1 MQTFANTGIKTEVI
15 DEIISFAKKH
25 DIHCVILFGSR
36 ARGDFKRTSDIDIA
50 ASGGDFDRFALD
62 VDEETSTLLEFDI
75 VDLDRDMQDALRE
88 SIRREGKIL
97 LKKYENF
104 CVSLENMK
112 DIYNY
117 EEPYDNVVLT
127 GLVGLY
133 ESTFEQSWKM
143 MKEILEIHGF
153 AEGAT
158 GSPKMILR
166 TAYKAG
172 MIKDEELWLSALQ
185 ERNNVTH
192 SYNRKIAMGII
203 TQAKQK
209 FYKMFCEL
217 KEEID
222 RNWI

>member
-1 MQTFANTGIKTEVI
+1 M
-15 DEIISFAKKH
+15 
-25 DIHCVILFGSR
+25 
-36 ARGDFKRTSDIDIA
+36 
-50 ASGGDFDRFALD
+50 
-62 VDEETSTLLEFDI
+62 
-75 VDLDRDMQDALRE
+75 
-88 SIRREGKIL
+88 
-97 LKKYENF
+97 KKYENF
-104 CVSLENMK
+104 CASLENMK

-133 ESTFEQSWKM
+133 EITFEQSWKM

-203 TQAKQK
+203 TQEKQK

>member
-1 MQTFANTGIKTEVI
+1 MC
-15 DEIISFAKKH
+15 DSF
-25 DIHCVILFGSR
+25 FGSR

-62 VDEETSTLLEFDI
+62 VDEEKSTLLEFDI

-133 ESTFEQSWKM
+133 EITFEQSWKM

-158 GSPKMILR
+158 SSPKMILR

>member
-1 MQTFANTGIKTEVI
+1 M
-15 DEIISFAKKH
+15 
-25 DIHCVILFGSR
+25 
-36 ARGDFKRTSDIDIA
+36 
-50 ASGGDFDRFALD
+50 
-62 VDEETSTLLEFDI
+62 
-75 VDLDRDMQDALRE
+75 
-88 SIRREGKIL
+88 
-97 LKKYENF
+97 KKYENF

-117 EEPYDNVVLT
+117 EEPYDNVVL
-127 GLVGLY
+127 LY

-217 KEEID
+217 TEEID

>member
-1 MQTFANTGIKTEVI
+1 M
-15 DEIISFAKKH
+15 
-25 DIHCVILFGSR
+25 
-36 ARGDFKRTSDIDIA
+36 
-50 ASGGDFDRFALD
+50 
-62 VDEETSTLLEFDI
+62 
-75 VDLDRDMQDALRE
+75 
-88 SIRREGKIL
+88 
-97 LKKYENF
+97 KKYENF
-104 CVSLENMK
+104 CASLENMK

-133 ESTFEQSWKM
+133 EITFEQSWKM

-192 SYNRKIAMGII
+192 SYNRKIAMEII
-203 TQAKQK
+203 TQEKQK

>member
-1 MQTFANTGIKTEVI
+1 M
-15 DEIISFAKKH
+15 
-25 DIHCVILFGSR
+25 
-36 ARGDFKRTSDIDIA
+36 
-50 ASGGDFDRFALD
+50 
-62 VDEETSTLLEFDI
+62 
-75 VDLDRDMQDALRE
+75 
-88 SIRREGKIL
+88 
-97 LKKYENF
+97 KKYENF

-133 ESTFEQSWKM
+133 EITFEQSWKM
-143 MKEILEIHGF
+143 MKEILKIHGF

-158 GSPKMILR
+158 SSPKMILR

-203 TQAKQK
+203 TQVKQK

>member
-1 MQTFANTGIKTEVI
+1 M
-15 DEIISFAKKH
+15 
-25 DIHCVILFGSR
+25 
-36 ARGDFKRTSDIDIA
+36 
-50 ASGGDFDRFALD
+50 
-62 VDEETSTLLEFDI
+62 
-75 VDLDRDMQDALRE
+75 
-88 SIRREGKIL
+88 
-97 LKKYENF
+97 KKYENF

-133 ESTFEQSWKM
+133 EITFEQSWKM

-158 GSPKMILR
+158 DSPKMILK

-203 TQAKQK
+203 TQVKQK

>member
-1 MQTFANTGIKTEVI
+1 
-15 DEIISFAKKH
+15 
-25 DIHCVILFGSR
+25 
-36 ARGDFKRTSDIDIA
+36 
-50 ASGGDFDRFALD
+50 
-62 VDEETSTLLEFDI
+62 
-75 VDLDRDMQDALRE
+75 
-88 SIRREGKIL
+88 
-97 LKKYENF
+97 
-104 CVSLENMK
+104 
-112 DIYNY
+112 
-117 EEPYDNVVLT
+117 
-127 GLVGLY
+127 
-133 ESTFEQSWKM
+133 

-158 GSPKMILR
+158 GSP
-166 TAYKAG
+166 KAG

-217 KEEID
+217 TEEID

>member
-1 MQTFANTGIKTEVI
+1 MQTFANTEIKTEVI
-15 DEIISFAKKH
+15 DEIISFAKNM
-25 DIHCVILFGSR
+25 IY
-36 ARGDFKRTSDIDIA
+36 
-50 ASGGDFDRFALD
+50 
-62 VDEETSTLLEFDI
+62 I
-75 VDLDRDMQDALRE
+75 VQ
-88 SIRREGKIL
+88 
-97 LKKYENF
+97 
-104 CVSLENMK
+104 
-112 DIYNY
+112 
-117 EEPYDNVVLT
+117 
-127 GLVGLY
+127 
-133 ESTFEQSWKM
+133 QSWKM

-153 AEGAT
+153 AKGAT
-158 GSPKMILR
+158 DSPKMILK

-222 RNWI
+222 RNWIQQSGA

>member
-1 MQTFANTGIKTEVI
+1 MKRHPRCWNLTLWTWIEICKTPYENRYG
-15 DEIISFAKKH
+15 E
-25 DIHCVILFGSR
+25 
-36 ARGDFKRTSDIDIA
+36 RGKF
-50 ASGGDFDRFALD
+50 F
-62 VDEETSTLLEFDI
+62 
-75 VDLDRDMQDALRE
+75 
-88 SIRREGKIL
+88 
-97 LKKYENF
+97 LKKYENL

-133 ESTFEQSWKM
+133 EITFEQSWKM

-158 GSPKMILR
+158 SSPKMILR

>member
-1 MQTFANTGIKTEVI
+1 
-15 DEIISFAKKH
+15 
-25 DIHCVILFGSR
+25 
-36 ARGDFKRTSDIDIA
+36 
-50 ASGGDFDRFALD
+50 
-62 VDEETSTLLEFDI
+62 
-75 VDLDRDMQDALRE
+75 
-88 SIRREGKIL
+88 
-97 LKKYENF
+97 
-104 CVSLENMK
+104 
-112 DIYNY
+112 
-117 EEPYDNVVLT
+117 
-127 GLVGLY
+127 
-133 ESTFEQSWKM
+133 

-158 GSPKMILR
+158 DSPKMILK

-185 ERNNVTH
+185 ERNNVIH

-203 TQAKQK
+203 TQAKKK

>member
-15 DEIISFAKKH
+15 DEIISFAKNM
-25 DIHCVILFGSR
+25 IY
-36 ARGDFKRTSDIDIA
+36 
-50 ASGGDFDRFALD
+50 
-62 VDEETSTLLEFDI
+62 I
-75 VDLDRDMQDALRE
+75 VQ
-88 SIRREGKIL
+88 
-97 LKKYENF
+97 
-104 CVSLENMK
+104 
-112 DIYNY
+112 
-117 EEPYDNVVLT
+117 
-127 GLVGLY
+127 
-133 ESTFEQSWKM
+133 QSWKM

-158 GSPKMILR
+158 DSPKMILK

-222 RNWI
+222 RNWIQQSGA

>member
-1 MQTFANTGIKTEVI
+1 M
-15 DEIISFAKKH
+15 
-25 DIHCVILFGSR
+25 
-36 ARGDFKRTSDIDIA
+36 
-50 ASGGDFDRFALD
+50 
-62 VDEETSTLLEFDI
+62 
-75 VDLDRDMQDALRE
+75 
-88 SIRREGKIL
+88 
-97 LKKYENF
+97 KKYENF
-104 CVSLENMK
+104 CASLENMK

-192 SYNRKIAMGII
+192 SYNRKIAMEII

-217 KEEID
+217 TEEID

>member
-1 MQTFANTGIKTEVI
+1 M
-15 DEIISFAKKH
+15 
-25 DIHCVILFGSR
+25 
-36 ARGDFKRTSDIDIA
+36 
-50 ASGGDFDRFALD
+50 
-62 VDEETSTLLEFDI
+62 
-75 VDLDRDMQDALRE
+75 
-88 SIRREGKIL
+88 
-97 LKKYENF
+97 KKYENF

-133 ESTFEQSWKM
+133 EITFEQSWKM

-158 GSPKMILR
+158 SSLKMILR

-203 TQAKQK
+203 TQTKQK